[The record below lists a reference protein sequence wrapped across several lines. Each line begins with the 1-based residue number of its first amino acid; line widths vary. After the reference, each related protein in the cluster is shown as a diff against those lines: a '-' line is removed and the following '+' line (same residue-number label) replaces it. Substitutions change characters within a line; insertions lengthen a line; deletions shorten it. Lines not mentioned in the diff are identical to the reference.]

1 METFIGK
8 YEISHDICDKL
19 IQNFHDNEQFH
30 TEGRISKE
38 DKADD
43 GYVNKKSKE
52 STDYQVIN
60 ADDVHHEYLSKLQHC
75 LNLYMIH
82 YPQVDLASKFN
93 ICEPMNIQHYKPNQ
107 GFKAYHFE
115 RSGNTIQNCK
125 RYLVFMTYLNDVE
138 DGGTEFLYQN
148 IITPAVK
155 GSTIIWPAEW
165 THTHRGQISRN
176 HEKYIITGWLSFL
189 V

>member
-1 METFIGK
+1 
-8 YEISHDICDKL
+8 
-19 IQNFHDNEQFH
+19 
-30 TEGRISKE
+30 
-38 DKADD
+38 
-43 GYVNKKSKE
+43 VNKDSKE
-52 STDYQVIN
+52 STDYNVKKL
-60 ADDVHHEYLSKLQHC
+60 DDVHSEYLDKLQHC
-75 LNLYMIH
+75 LNLYMIK

-93 ICEPMNIQHYKPNQ
+93 ICEPMNIQYYKPNK
-107 GFKAYHFE
+107 GFKVYHFE

-165 THTHRGQISRN
+165 THTHRGQISRTS
-176 HEKYIITGWLSFL
+176 EKYIITGWLSF
-189 V
+189 VV